1 MAYDDY
7 YYYFLLLDQ
16 TPPTEVTKRPSIK
29 KGSTVKVNYN
39 GQNENMNAFEYF
51 IMMHSTYQ
59 CQIRWCHPVFSLLI
73 EYLADR
79 SSLFED
85 TCDYGNWRSLSVS
98 FECIITPAA
107 IKEYISKRSKQ
118 LLSMEDYCEWLCEGE
133 VEELCDGAED
143 VENFM
148 ECLDEQFS
156 ELVQLNQEI
165 LVISSK
171 REMGFDMVWQKK

>member
-1 MAYDDY
+1 MAYHDY
-7 YYYFLLLDQ
+7 YYYFLLLDE
-16 TPPTEVTKRPSIK
+16 TPPTELTKPPRIK

-59 CQIRWCHPVFSLLI
+59 SQIRWWHPVFSLLI
-73 EYLADR
+73 DYLADR
-79 SSLFED
+79 SSLFEE
-85 TCDYGNWRSLSVS
+85 TCVCGNWRSLSVS

-107 IKEYISKRSKQ
+107 IKEYIYKRSRN
-118 LLSMEDYCEWLCEGE
+118 LLCIEDYCEWLCEIE
-133 VEELCDGAED
+133 AEILSDGAED
-143 VENFM
+143 LESFM

-165 LVISSK
+165 LLISSQ
-171 REMGFDMVWQKK
+171 REMVFDMVWEKK